1 MTDQMAAIHSE
12 LLFTHSSSSMNGH
25 CQAHMS
31 YMFIH
36 KGGGGERS
44 LVGWVTQGTISFVW
58 CSAYGAKCQQAYLHA
73 VCLGVPLSFAHSN

>member
-12 LLFTHSSSSMNGH
+12 LLFTHSSSAMNGH

-31 YMFIH
+31 YTFIH
-36 KGGGGERS
+36 KGRGGGS
-44 LVGWVTQGTISFVW
+44 LVGWVTQGTFSFVRR
-58 CSAYGAKCQQAYLHA
+58 SAYGAKCQQAYLHA